1 MASRAGRYSYLL
13 RPLLVSID
21 LCVLLGLSFM
31 ISLPAKTRPVLLIY
45 ILASWF
51 VIAVGNAFYQVYRF
65 TTLLKLIYLLFRQ
78 LVLFTLVIFA
88 FFGIVK
94 QIDPQFHELIRYIL
108 SCFALITLVKIGIF
122 NLLKKYRIFLGQNK
136 RRVVV
141 LGKNAKT
148 YRLRGFFE
156 KNPAYG
162 YEFVQMFDLKKKEK
176 SLDQI
181 KEYVINYNI
190 DEIYC
195 SIAELKNEELAELV
209 NFAENNLKTLKFL
222 PDNKDIFTK
231 KIEYQYYGITPIISL
246 RSLPMEKPIN
256 QFLKRVLD
264 ITMALFVIVF
274 VLSWL
279 VPIIALFIVTE
290 SKGPVFFKQK
300 RNGLDGKEF
309 YCFKFRSMYLNER
322 AHSKLVSKNDVRI
335 TKVGRFLRKTSIDEF
350 PQFVNVLLG
359 EMSVVGP
366 RPHMVSITHLYALK
380 VDKFMVRHLV
390 KPGITGLAQV
400 SGYRGEMETEND
412 VKNRVRFDIFYIENW
427 SVLMDLRIIAKTMV
441 QSLKGDAK
449 AY

>member
-1 MASRAGRYSYLL
+1 MASGAGRYSYLL
-13 RPLLVSID
+13 RPLLIAID
-21 LCVLLGLSFM
+21 LVVLLGATVF
-31 ISLPAKTRPVLLIY
+31 ISLPAKVRPVLYIY
-45 ILASWF
+45 ITVSWL
-51 VIAVGNAFYQVYRF
+51 ITTVGNSFYQVYRF
-65 TTLLKLIYLLFRQ
+65 TTLLKLIYLLLRQ
-78 LVLFTLVIFA
+78 VILFTLVIFA
-88 FFGIVK
+88 FYGVLKNVSLQLLEIGK
-94 QIDPQFHELIRYIL
+94 YI
-108 SCFALITLVKIGIF
+108 SCSFIAIAFIKIGVF
-122 NLLKKYRIFLGQNK
+122 NLLKKYRILMGLNK
-136 RRVVV
+136 RRVII

-148 YRLRGFFE
+148 HRLKGFFQ

-162 YEFVQMFDLKKKEK
+162 YEFVQMYDLKKKDK
-176 SLDQI
+176 SFEEI
-181 KEYVINYNI
+181 KAFVLHSKI

-195 SIAELKNEELAELV
+195 SIAELKNEELAQLV

-231 KIEYQYYGITPIISL
+231 KIDYQYYGITPIISL
-246 RSLPMEKPIN
+246 RSLPMEQPIN
-256 QFLKRVLD
+256 RFLKRMLD
-264 ITMALFVIVF
+264 ILMAVLVIF
-274 VLSWL
+274 FILSWL
-279 VPIIALFIVTE
+279 APLVAIFIVIE

-309 YCFKFRSMYLNER
+309 YCFKFRSMHLNER
-322 AHSKLVSKNDVRI
+322 AHSKLVSKNDKRI
-335 TKVGRFLRKTSIDEF
+335 TKVGRFLRKTSIDEL

-366 RPHMVSITHLYALK
+366 RPHMVSITHLYAAK

-441 QSLKGDAK
+441 KSLKGDAK